1 MPSRSSR
8 SRKSKQRTP
17 GRVKFLAGVM
27 VVVLVAGVAAVKF
40 FQSPRGR
47 VVLLDGGFTGYYA
60 QVQEEVGAELWG
72 ALGKEG
78 LRRHVRETVVVERAG
93 GDAIRP
99 RVWEVPCPEA
109 TNLIDLNIAFTKAA
123 ARAGARVR
131 RGEERDGGRTL
142 LLHVG
147 SHRYDTHRI
156 TLRRLSRVARVRPPS
171 PEPGERAL
179 VAIVIDDFGYST
191 GDVAEAIIDMDL
203 PLTIS
208 IIPTL
213 PRSQWALDRA
223 RARGRCTILHL
234 PMEADEPGGV
244 DVPPVTVDMSNR
256 DIARMVTRYV
266 DSLPGVDG
274 VNNHQGSGATADRRV
289 MEAVLRE
296 LERRDLF
303 FLDSLTSP
311 RSVAYNTAREM
322 GVPTA
327 RNSVFLD
334 ADTEDSE
341 VVRARLEQLAATA
354 RKHGAAVGIAHP
366 HRWTL
371 EALREAG
378 PLFVR
383 AGVEPVYLSEIVE

>member
-1 MPSRSSR
+1 
-8 SRKSKQRTP
+8 
-17 GRVKFLAGVM
+17 
-27 VVVLVAGVAAVKF
+27 
-40 FQSPRGR
+40 
-47 VVLLDGGFTGYYA
+47 
-60 QVQEEVGAELWG
+60 
-72 ALGKEG
+72 
-78 LRRHVRETVVVERAG
+78 
-93 GDAIRP
+93 